1 MGNEIKRCMIIGS
14 VPLADKTVF
23 EEYPPESFYL
33 ICADGGVDTAKAY
46 SLKPDLMIGD
56 FDSLRGD
63 LPEGIETIRLKPEK
77 DDTDMMAAVRE
88 GLRRGFQEFVLLGAL
103 GGERF
108 DHSIANLC
116 VLQYLAEQGC
126 RAVLA
131 DKKTSVLL
139 LKSGRMVL
147 HGLAGA
153 TFSAFPFGCSV
164 CTVSYEGMKY
174 PLDEYPLRSN
184 FPLGCSNQIIGDP
197 AQVIVHSGDALI
209 VIQKDA

>member
-14 VPLADKTVF
+14 APLADKTVF
-23 EEYPPESFYL
+23 EEYPPESFYI

-46 SLKPDLMIGD
+46 GLRPDLLIGD
-56 FDSLRGD
+56 FDSLRGE

-88 GLRRGFQEFVLLGAL
+88 GLRRGFREFVLAGAL

-126 RAVLA
+126 HAVLA
-131 DKKTSVLL
+131 DRNTSVLL

-147 HGLAGA
+147 RGLAGA
-153 TFSAFPFGCSV
+153 TFSAFPFGCAV

-184 FPLGCSNQIIGDP
+184 FPLGCSNQIINDP

>member
-1 MGNEIKRCMIIGS
+1 MGNEINRCMVIGS
-14 VPLADKTVF
+14 VALADRTVF
-23 EEYPPESFYL
+23 EEYPPESFYI
-33 ICADGGVDTAKAY
+33 ICADGGADTAKTY
-46 SLKPDLMIGD
+46 GIKPNLLIGD
-56 FDSLRGD
+56 FDSLQGD
-63 LPEGIETIRLKPEK
+63 LPEGVEAIRLKPEK

-88 GLRRGFQEFVLLGAL
+88 GLRRGFQDFVLLGAL

-126 RAVLA
+126 HAVLA
-131 DKKTSVLL
+131 DRNISVLL

-147 HGLAGA
+147 RGLVGA
-153 TFSAFPFGCSV
+153 TFSAFPFGCAV

-184 FPLGCSNQIIGDP
+184 FPLGVSNQIMEDP
-197 AQVIVHSGDALI
+197 ARVVVHSGDALI
-209 VIQKDA
+209 VIQKNT